1 MPIWL
6 YYLGFATYLNLMK
19 YVFFMRNEVIK
30 KYVEKY
36 SLGVVEIKNSL
47 EQYNSFFKNMGFKE
61 PIEKLIEERLKNKKV
76 VKILDVG
83 CGNAGFL
90 AELNDLFGEKI
101 HTIGV
106 DLLAP
111 EKPINEVIL
120 GDAVE
125 VNFPKDVDFV
135 FSFRT
140 LHEIGE
146 PEKIIK
152 KIYSSLAKEGKA
164 FLSFRTMDLYAG
176 GKGIAELKAKEIKKL
191 RKMVELG
198 KLKEFNVSGFE
209 VSIKDEKGNTHVA
222 GVNVFLEK

>member
-1 MPIWL
+1 
-6 YYLGFATYLNLMK
+6 
-19 YVFFMRNEVIK
+19 MRKEVVK

-36 SLGVVEIKNSL
+36 SLGVVEIKNSI

-61 PIEKLIEERLKNKKV
+61 PIEKLIEARLKNKKV
-76 VKILDVG
+76 VKVLDVG
-83 CGNAGFL
+83 CGNGGFL
-90 AELNDLFGEKI
+90 ADLNDLFGEKI
-101 HTIGV
+101 HAIGV

-111 EKPINEVIL
+111 EKPLNEVIL

-146 PEKIIK
+146 PEKIIEK
-152 KIYSSLAKEGKA
+152 VYNSLAKEGKA
-164 FLSFRTMDLYAG
+164 FLSFRTADLYVG
-176 GKGIAELKAKEIKKL
+176 GKGIAELKGKEIKQL

-209 VSIKDEKGNTHVA
+209 VNIKDEKGNNHVA